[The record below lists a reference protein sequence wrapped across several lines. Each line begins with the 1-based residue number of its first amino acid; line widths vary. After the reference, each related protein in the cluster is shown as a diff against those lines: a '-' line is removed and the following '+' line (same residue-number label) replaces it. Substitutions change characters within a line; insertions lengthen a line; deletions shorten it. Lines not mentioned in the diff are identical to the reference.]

1 MAKNSLIDMI
11 NQNDP
16 QPRQIN
22 TRVEN
27 KQYDMLFE
35 KNPDI
40 AEKLKN
46 RHFPKAGGN
55 RKISDIDLRSWETLY
70 MKSLRILR

>member
-1 MAKNSLIDMI
+1 
-11 NQNDP
+11 
-16 QPRQIN
+16 
-22 TRVEN
+22 
-27 KQYDMLFE
+27 MLFE
-35 KNPDI
+35 KNPEI

-70 MKSLRILR
+70 MKSLRILVIIFKHPIYS